1 MRLLT
6 FTCPLCGA
14 AGQRFPLLSAS
25 RRQAKTACRG
35 CGVMLRSDPRLGLHT
50 LYLLH
55 TQIIVLL
62 AALPMI
68 WAYALGR
75 WFWLAVIWAVVLAL
89 CWFPGVIRHARSPIM
104 RACRDPDYSYA
115 RRPGAST
122 TRAAANAG
130 QGSDVPGASP

>member
-6 FTCPLCGA
+6 FTCPFCGA
-14 AGQRFPLLSAS
+14 AGQRFPLRSAS
-25 RRQAKTACRG
+25 TRQAKTPCRG
-35 CGVMLRSDPRLGLHT
+35 CGVVLRSDPRLGLHT
-50 LYLLH
+50 LYLLY

-104 RACRDPDYSYA
+104 RDCRDPDYSYA

-130 QGSDVPGASP
+130 QGSDVPGANP

>member
-50 LYLLH
+50 LYLLY

-75 WFWLAVIWAVVLAL
+75 WFWLAVIWAGAGVVLVPRRNQA
-89 CWFPGVIRHARSPIM
+89 RTKSDHARLPRSGLQL
-104 RACRDPDYSYA
+104 RAQAGCFHYA
-115 RRPGAST
+115 RCCKRW
-122 TRAAANAG
+122 AG
-130 QGSDVPGASP
+130 

>member
-1 MRLLT
+1 MRLPT
-6 FTCPLCGA
+6 FTCPRCGA

-25 RRQAKTACRG
+25 RRQAKTACRE
-35 CGVMLRSDPRLGLHT
+35 CGVVLRSDPRLGLHT
-50 LYLLH
+50 FYLLY

-89 CWFPGVIRHARSPIM
+89 CWVPGSIRHARSPIV
-104 RACRDPDYSYA
+104 RAWRDPDYSYA

>member
-1 MRLLT
+1 
-6 FTCPLCGA
+6 
-14 AGQRFPLLSAS
+14 
-25 RRQAKTACRG
+25 
-35 CGVMLRSDPRLGLHT
+35 MLRSDPRLGLHT
-50 LYLLH
+50 LYLLY

>member
-35 CGVMLRSDPRLGLHT
+35 CGVVLRSDPRLGLYT
-50 LYLLH
+50 LYLLY
-55 TQIIVLL
+55 TQIIVML

-68 WAYALGR
+68 WAYASGR
-75 WFWLAVIWAVVLAL
+75 WFWLAAIWAVVLML
-89 CWFPGVIRHARSPIM
+89 SWVPGAIRHARSPIV
-104 RACRDPDYSYA
+104 RAWRDPDYSYA
-115 RRPGAST
+115 RRPGATT
-122 TRAAANAG
+122 TRAAANPG
-130 QGSDVPGASP
+130 QGSDVPGASQ

>member
-35 CGVMLRSDPRLGLHT
+35 CGVVLRSDPRLGLHT
-50 LYLLH
+50 LYLLY
-55 TQIIVLL
+55 TQIVVLL

-68 WAYALGR
+68 SAYASGR
-75 WFWLAVIWAVVLAL
+75 WFWLAAICVVLVL
-89 CWFPGVIRHARSPIM
+89 SWFPGVIRHARSPIV
-104 RACRDPDYSYA
+104 RAWRDPDYSYA
-115 RRPGAST
+115 RRPGATT
-122 TRAAANAG
+122 TRAAANSG